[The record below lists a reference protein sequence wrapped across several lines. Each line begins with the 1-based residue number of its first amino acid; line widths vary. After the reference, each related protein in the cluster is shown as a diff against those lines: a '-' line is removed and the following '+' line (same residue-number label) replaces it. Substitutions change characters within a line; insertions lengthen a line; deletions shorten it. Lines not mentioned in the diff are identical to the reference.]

1 MPSNKNAVIR
11 YMFLDQMLSDRY
23 HKYTCEDLL
32 KKVNEKLEFAG
43 YPTIGGEKSDY
54 ERYVRSGK
62 RVIQLDIQALQ
73 DAPFNMVIDSSQR
86 LDGAPVYRYADQ
98 TQSLFS
104 KQLSDDEKRLL
115 QEVLNTLG
123 QFSGLDSFEWLNDL
137 QEKLNDSRSFGRSSF
152 DREETVSRRII
163 SFSTNDY
170 LQGKAFLG
178 TLFSMIANKIVVD
191 VDYAPFDGDVRTI
204 RM

>member
-73 DAPFNMVIDSSQR
+73 DAPFNMVIDSSER
-86 LDGAPVYRYADQ
+86 LDGAPC
-98 TQSLFS
+98 T
-104 KQLSDDEKRLL
+104 
-115 QEVLNTLG
+115 G
-123 QFSGLDSFEWLNDL
+123 MPI
-137 QEKLNDSRSFGRSSF
+137 KLNRFFPSRSPMTRNGSS
-152 DREETVSRRII
+152 R
-163 SFSTNDY
+163 
-170 LQGKAFLG
+170 KC
-178 TLFSMIANKIVVD
+178 
-191 VDYAPFDGDVRTI
+191 
-204 RM
+204 